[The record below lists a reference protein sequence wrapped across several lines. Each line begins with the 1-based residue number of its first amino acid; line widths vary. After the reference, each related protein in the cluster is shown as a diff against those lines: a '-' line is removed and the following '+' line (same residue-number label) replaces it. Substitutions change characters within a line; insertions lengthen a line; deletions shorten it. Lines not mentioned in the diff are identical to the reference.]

1 MILLEEYKQILDY
14 YSSINADD
22 VIYQNYK
29 NNVGKQ
35 FEFII
40 NDKIINSCNKFF
52 LYWQVSFVFKKSINW
67 SLNLGL
73 KNCFTGNSIV
83 LSNTDFLSNIDL
95 GEKIHIDHLLITPYA
110 VFIFEAKNHKND
122 TTYYSAL
129 DKWFIEESKNKID
142 NPVLQVIKH
151 QSIVSSMMMYH
162 QINLPIISKVVFR
175 QRVNLNNVSEYER
188 NFCITYQDLIQ
199 QINQISEI
207 YESKPNEALKFAK
220 ALYFYGCHPIAYDD
234 NQQNWR

>member
-1 MILLEEYKQILDY
+1 MSEVSNMILLEEYKQILDY

-73 KNCFTGNSIV
+73 KNCFTGI
-83 LSNTDFLSNIDL
+83 
-95 GEKIHIDHLLITPYA
+95 
-110 VFIFEAKNHKND
+110 
-122 TTYYSAL
+122 
-129 DKWFIEESKNKID
+129 
-142 NPVLQVIKH
+142 
-151 QSIVSSMMMYH
+151 
-162 QINLPIISKVVFR
+162 
-175 QRVNLNNVSEYER
+175 
-188 NFCITYQDLIQ
+188 
-199 QINQISEI
+199 
-207 YESKPNEALKFAK
+207 
-220 ALYFYGCHPIAYDD
+220 
-234 NQQNWR
+234 